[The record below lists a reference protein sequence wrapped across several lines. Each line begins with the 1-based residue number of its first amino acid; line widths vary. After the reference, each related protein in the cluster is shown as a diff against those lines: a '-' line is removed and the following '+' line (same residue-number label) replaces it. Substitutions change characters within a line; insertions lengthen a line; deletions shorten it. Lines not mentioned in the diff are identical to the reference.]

1 MKKSSVIFLSV
12 LILAVFLMGF
22 GGPEHRDIEEYAI
35 VSGIA
40 FDKTSSGYTV
50 CAEVVNAY
58 KSSDKSF
65 SAKVVEFSGESL
77 EKAFLG
83 LNGVLSKKMTL
94 AYCTVMLVG
103 ENLAKKDGL
112 EYVAELFSSQNDAR
126 ASVTVAL
133 TEGSAKGIL
142 TRKSVIYPIMA
153 YEITELLHKT
163 KESAKLYEI
172 YPMPDDEITLQRLVT
187 YTMDKENYV
196 MIGSPALIRSGKVI
210 LS

>member
-1 MKKSSVIFLSV
+1 MTKSSVIFLSV

-103 ENLAKKDGL
+103 
-112 EYVAELFSSQNDAR
+112 QNDAR